1 MKQEIIDKINRLAS
15 QDEPFLFVINYQAD
29 EAFIRKLSDIN
40 PEECLFDF
48 EGKGN
53 FSHTRKETWK
63 EEISETTWQIEPPL
77 YEDYEQSFNIVKS
90 NIMAGNSYLTNL
102 TNRVPVSCNLSLE
115 EIFHRA
121 KGKYKLLLRRKRTQA
136 EDKAHL
142 KEENIEENLTPF
154 VCFSPETFVRIKGGR
169 IYSYP
174 MKGTLDASLPNAE
187 KLLMED
193 RKEAAE
199 HATIVDLIRNDLS
212 RVAED
217 VRVDKYRYVDVLH
230 TNKGDILQTSSEI
243 SGRLPEDYPH
253 HLGEILD
260 AQLPAGSIT
269 GAPKD
274 KTMQIIQEA
283 EGYDRGF
290 YTGIMGIYDQGE
302 LNSAVMIRFIEEEET
317 SPVDFEAD
325 GEKNFKAN
333 EGKKPKI
340 VFQGRRRHHFEE
352 RLPEGIR
359 GSDSENLPSDLNPPF
374 ILEKIKEI
382 MKQQFVE
389 TIKIKN
395 GKALALPYHQARMER
410 TIRRFFPTLASEEI
424 KLSSLISPKEEM
436 NLYKARVVYDIQGVE
451 AIEYAPYKMKEI
463 HSLKV
468 VEDDEIDYTYKS
480 TDRSALN
487 ALVAQKDDCDE
498 IIIVKNG
505 LITDTS
511 FTNLALFDGN
521 RWLTPKHPLLQG
533 TKRAQLLEAG
543 IILEADLTLEN
554 LRKAEK
560 VSLFNAMID
569 FGERE
574 VTKIF
579 LPDQN

>member
-15 QDEPFLFVINYQAD
+15 QDESFLFVINYQGD
-29 EAFIRKLSDIN
+29 KAFIRQLSDIN

-48 EGKGN
+48 EGRGN
-53 FSHTRKETWK
+53 LSHAWKETLK
-63 EEISETTWQIEPPL
+63 EETSETTWQIEPPL
-77 YEDYEQSFNIVKS
+77 YEDYERSFNIVKS

-230 TNKGDILQTSSEI
+230 TNKGNILQTSSEI

-302 LNSAVMIRFIEEEET
+302 LNSAVMIRFIEEET

-333 EGKKPKI
+333 AGKKPKESRKLYFKAGGGI
-340 VFQGRRRHHFEE
+340 TSKSDCRREYEE
-352 RLPEGIR
+352 VIQKIYLP
-359 GSDSENLPSDLNPPF
+359 F
-374 ILEKIKEI
+374 
-382 MKQQFVE
+382 
-389 TIKIKN
+389 
-395 GKALALPYHQARMER
+395 
-410 TIRRFFPTLASEEI
+410 
-424 KLSSLISPKEEM
+424 
-436 NLYKARVVYDIQGVE
+436 
-451 AIEYAPYKMKEI
+451 
-463 HSLKV
+463 
-468 VEDDEIDYTYKS
+468 
-480 TDRSALN
+480 
-487 ALVAQKDDCDE
+487 
-498 IIIVKNG
+498 
-505 LITDTS
+505 
-511 FTNLALFDGN
+511 
-521 RWLTPKHPLLQG
+521 
-533 TKRAQLLEAG
+533 
-543 IILEADLTLEN
+543 
-554 LRKAEK
+554 
-560 VSLFNAMID
+560 
-569 FGERE
+569 
-574 VTKIF
+574 
-579 LPDQN
+579 

>member
-1 MKQEIIDKINRLAS
+1 MKQEIIDKINQLAS
-15 QDEPFLFVINYQAD
+15 QDEPFLFVINYQGD
-29 EAFIRKLSDIN
+29 KAFIRLLSGIN

-48 EGKGN
+48 EGRGN
-53 FSHTRKETWK
+53 LSHVWKETLKEETWK
-63 EEISETTWQIEPPL
+63 KEILKKETSEEEISETTWQIEPPL
-77 YEDYEQSFNIVKS
+77 YEDYERSFNIVKS

-102 TNRVPVSCNLSLE
+102 TCRVPVSCNLSLE

-187 KLLMED
+187 KQLMED

-212 RVAED
+212 RVAEN
-217 VRVDKYRYVDVLH
+217 VRVDKYRYIDVLH

-274 KTMQIIQEA
+274 KTMQIIHEA

-302 LNSAVMIRFIEEEET
+302 LNSAVMIRFIEEET

-325 GEKNFKAN
+325 GEKNFNAS
-333 EGKKPKI
+333 EGK
-340 VFQGRRRHHFEE
+340 GDE
-352 RLPEGIR
+352 
-359 GSDSENLPSDLNPPF
+359 
-374 ILEKIKEI
+374 
-382 MKQQFVE
+382 
-389 TIKIKN
+389 
-395 GKALALPYHQARMER
+395 
-410 TIRRFFPTLASEEI
+410 ASEGKRDEASR
-424 KLSSLISPKEEM
+424 KLYFKAGGGITSKSDCRKEYEE
-436 NLYKARVVYDIQGVE
+436 VIQ
-451 AIEYAPYKMKEI
+451 
-463 HSLKV
+463 
-468 VEDDEIDYTYKS
+468 
-480 TDRSALN
+480 
-487 ALVAQKDDCDE
+487 
-498 IIIVKNG
+498 
-505 LITDTS
+505 
-511 FTNLALFDGN
+511 
-521 RWLTPKHPLLQG
+521 
-533 TKRAQLLEAG
+533 
-543 IILEADLTLEN
+543 
-554 LRKAEK
+554 
-560 VSLFNAMID
+560 
-569 FGERE
+569 
-574 VTKIF
+574 KIY
-579 LPDQN
+579 LPF

>member
-15 QDEPFLFVINYQAD
+15 QDEPFLFVINYQGD
-29 EAFIRKLSDIN
+29 KAFIRLLSDIN

-48 EGKGN
+48 EGRGN
-53 FSHTRKETWK
+53 LSHVWKETWKEGTSEEEIWKEETLK

-77 YEDYEQSFNIVKS
+77 YEDYERSFNIVKS

-102 TNRVPVSCNLSLE
+102 TCQVPVSCNLSLE

-136 EDKAHL
+136 EDKDHL

-174 MKGTLDASLPNAE
+174 MKGTLDASLPDAE
-187 KLLMED
+187 KQLMED

-217 VRVDKYRYVDVLH
+217 VRVDKYRYIDVLH
-230 TNKGDILQTSSEI
+230 TNKGNILQTSSEI

-302 LNSAVMIRFIEEEET
+302 LNSAVMIRFIEEET
-317 SPVDFEAD
+317 SPVDFETD
-325 GEKNFKAN
+325 GEKNFKAK
-333 EGKKPKI
+333 EGK
-340 VFQGRRRHHFEE
+340 
-352 RLPEGIR
+352 
-359 GSDSENLPSDLNPPF
+359 
-374 ILEKIKEI
+374 
-382 MKQQFVE
+382 
-389 TIKIKN
+389 
-395 GKALALPYHQARMER
+395 
-410 TIRRFFPTLASEEI
+410 ASEGKE
-424 KLSSLISPKEEM
+424 PKASRELYFKAGGGITSKSDCQREYEE
-436 NLYKARVVYDIQGVE
+436 VIQ
-451 AIEYAPYKMKEI
+451 
-463 HSLKV
+463 
-468 VEDDEIDYTYKS
+468 
-480 TDRSALN
+480 
-487 ALVAQKDDCDE
+487 
-498 IIIVKNG
+498 
-505 LITDTS
+505 
-511 FTNLALFDGN
+511 
-521 RWLTPKHPLLQG
+521 
-533 TKRAQLLEAG
+533 
-543 IILEADLTLEN
+543 
-554 LRKAEK
+554 
-560 VSLFNAMID
+560 
-569 FGERE
+569 
-574 VTKIF
+574 KIY
-579 LPDQN
+579 LPF

>member
-1 MKQEIIDKINRLAS
+1 MAS
-15 QDEPFLFVINYQAD
+15 QDEPFLFVINYQGD
-29 EAFIRKLSDIN
+29 KAFIRLLSDIN

-48 EGKGN
+48 EGRGN
-53 FSHTRKETWK
+53 LSHVWKETWK
-63 EEISETTWQIEPPL
+63 EETSEKEISETTWQIEPPL
-77 YEDYEQSFNIVKS
+77 YEDYERSFNIVKS

-102 TNRVPVSCNLSLE
+102 TCRVPVSCNLSLE

-174 MKGTLDASLPNAE
+174 MKGTLDASLPDA
-187 KLLMED
+187 KKQLMED

-217 VRVDKYRYVDVLH
+217 VRVDKYRYIDVLH
-230 TNKGDILQTSSEI
+230 TNKGNILQTSSEI

-302 LNSAVMIRFIEEEET
+302 LNSAVMIRFIEEET
-317 SPVDFEAD
+317 SPVDFETD
-325 GEKNFKAN
+325 GEKNFKAK
-333 EGKKPKI
+333 EGK
-340 VFQGRRRHHFEE
+340 
-352 RLPEGIR
+352 
-359 GSDSENLPSDLNPPF
+359 
-374 ILEKIKEI
+374 
-382 MKQQFVE
+382 
-389 TIKIKN
+389 
-395 GKALALPYHQARMER
+395 
-410 TIRRFFPTLASEEI
+410 ASEGKE
-424 KLSSLISPKEEM
+424 PKASRELYFKAGGGITSKSDCQREYEE
-436 NLYKARVVYDIQGVE
+436 VIQ
-451 AIEYAPYKMKEI
+451 
-463 HSLKV
+463 
-468 VEDDEIDYTYKS
+468 
-480 TDRSALN
+480 
-487 ALVAQKDDCDE
+487 
-498 IIIVKNG
+498 
-505 LITDTS
+505 
-511 FTNLALFDGN
+511 
-521 RWLTPKHPLLQG
+521 
-533 TKRAQLLEAG
+533 
-543 IILEADLTLEN
+543 
-554 LRKAEK
+554 
-560 VSLFNAMID
+560 
-569 FGERE
+569 
-574 VTKIF
+574 KIY
-579 LPDQN
+579 LPF

>member
-1 MKQEIIDKINRLAS
+1 MKQEIIDKINQLAS
-15 QDEPFLFVINYQAD
+15 QDEPFLFVINYQGD
-29 EAFIRKLSDIN
+29 KAFIRLLSDIN

-48 EGKGN
+48 EGRGN
-53 FSHTRKETWK
+53 FSHARKETWKEEISEEETWK

-77 YEDYEQSFNIVKS
+77 YEDYERSFNIVKS

-102 TNRVPVSCNLSLE
+102 TCRVPVSCNLSLE
-115 EIFHRA
+115 DIFHRA

-136 EDKAHL
+136 EDKAHLKEEAQNKAHL

-212 RVAED
+212 RVAEN
-217 VRVDKYRYVDVLH
+217 VRVDKYRYIDVLH

-302 LNSAVMIRFIEEEET
+302 LNSAVMIRFIEEET
-317 SPVDFEAD
+317 SPVDFETD
-325 GEKNFKAN
+325 GEKNFKAK
-333 EGKKPKI
+333 EGK
-340 VFQGRRRHHFEE
+340 
-352 RLPEGIR
+352 
-359 GSDSENLPSDLNPPF
+359 
-374 ILEKIKEI
+374 
-382 MKQQFVE
+382 
-389 TIKIKN
+389 
-395 GKALALPYHQARMER
+395 
-410 TIRRFFPTLASEEI
+410 ASEGKEPKANR
-424 KLSSLISPKEEM
+424 KLYFKAGGGITSKSDCRKEYEE
-436 NLYKARVVYDIQGVE
+436 VIQ
-451 AIEYAPYKMKEI
+451 
-463 HSLKV
+463 
-468 VEDDEIDYTYKS
+468 
-480 TDRSALN
+480 
-487 ALVAQKDDCDE
+487 
-498 IIIVKNG
+498 
-505 LITDTS
+505 
-511 FTNLALFDGN
+511 
-521 RWLTPKHPLLQG
+521 
-533 TKRAQLLEAG
+533 
-543 IILEADLTLEN
+543 
-554 LRKAEK
+554 
-560 VSLFNAMID
+560 
-569 FGERE
+569 
-574 VTKIF
+574 KIY
-579 LPDQN
+579 LPF

>member
-15 QDEPFLFVINYQAD
+15 QDEPFLFVINYQGD
-29 EAFIRKLSDIN
+29 KAFIRQLSDIN

-48 EGKGN
+48 EGRRNSSDEMKN
-53 FSHTRKETWK
+53 NSEKIA
-63 EEISETTWQIEPPL
+63 EISWQIAPPL
-77 YEDYEQSFNIVKS
+77 YEDYERSFDIVKN

-102 TNRVPVSCNLSLE
+102 TCKVPVSCNLSLE
-115 EIFHRA
+115 DIFNQA
-121 KGKYKLLLRRKRTQA
+121 KGKYKLLIRRKRTQA

-217 VRVDKYRYVDVLH
+217 VRVDKYRYIDVLH

-302 LNSAVMIRFIEEEET
+302 LNSAVMIRFIEEET

-325 GEKNFKAN
+325 GEKNIKAKEGKASEGKEPKASRKLYFKAGGGITSKSDCRK
-333 EGKKPKI
+333 EYEEVIQKI
-340 VFQGRRRHHFEE
+340 Y
-352 RLPEGIR
+352 LP
-359 GSDSENLPSDLNPPF
+359 F
-374 ILEKIKEI
+374 
-382 MKQQFVE
+382 
-389 TIKIKN
+389 
-395 GKALALPYHQARMER
+395 
-410 TIRRFFPTLASEEI
+410 
-424 KLSSLISPKEEM
+424 
-436 NLYKARVVYDIQGVE
+436 
-451 AIEYAPYKMKEI
+451 
-463 HSLKV
+463 
-468 VEDDEIDYTYKS
+468 
-480 TDRSALN
+480 
-487 ALVAQKDDCDE
+487 
-498 IIIVKNG
+498 
-505 LITDTS
+505 
-511 FTNLALFDGN
+511 
-521 RWLTPKHPLLQG
+521 
-533 TKRAQLLEAG
+533 
-543 IILEADLTLEN
+543 
-554 LRKAEK
+554 
-560 VSLFNAMID
+560 
-569 FGERE
+569 
-574 VTKIF
+574 
-579 LPDQN
+579 

>member
-15 QDEPFLFVINYQAD
+15 QDEPFLFVINYQGD
-29 EAFIRKLSDIN
+29 KAFIRLLSDIN

-48 EGKGN
+48 EGRGN
-53 FSHTRKETWK
+53 LSHAWKETLKEEILKKETWK
-63 EEISETTWQIEPPL
+63 KVTSEEEISETTWQIEPPL
-77 YEDYEQSFNIVKS
+77 YEDYERSFNIVKS

-102 TNRVPVSCNLSLE
+102 TCRVPVSCNLPLE

-121 KGKYKLLLRRKRTQA
+121 KGKYKLLLRRKKTQA
-136 EDKAHL
+136 EDKAHLKEEAQNKDHLKEEPQNKAHL

-193 RKEAAE
+193 QKEAAE

-217 VRVDKYRYVDVLH
+217 VRVDKYRYIDVLH
-230 TNKGDILQTSSEI
+230 TNKGNILQTSSEI

-302 LNSAVMIRFIEEEET
+302 LNSAVMIRFIEEET

-325 GEKNFKAN
+325 GEKNFKAS
-333 EGKKPKI
+333 EGK
-340 VFQGRRRHHFEE
+340 GDE
-352 RLPEGIR
+352 
-359 GSDSENLPSDLNPPF
+359 
-374 ILEKIKEI
+374 
-382 MKQQFVE
+382 
-389 TIKIKN
+389 
-395 GKALALPYHQARMER
+395 
-410 TIRRFFPTLASEEI
+410 ASEGKRDEASR
-424 KLSSLISPKEEM
+424 KLYFKAGGGITSKSDCRREYEE
-436 NLYKARVVYDIQGVE
+436 VIQ
-451 AIEYAPYKMKEI
+451 
-463 HSLKV
+463 
-468 VEDDEIDYTYKS
+468 
-480 TDRSALN
+480 
-487 ALVAQKDDCDE
+487 
-498 IIIVKNG
+498 
-505 LITDTS
+505 
-511 FTNLALFDGN
+511 
-521 RWLTPKHPLLQG
+521 
-533 TKRAQLLEAG
+533 
-543 IILEADLTLEN
+543 
-554 LRKAEK
+554 
-560 VSLFNAMID
+560 
-569 FGERE
+569 
-574 VTKIF
+574 KIY
-579 LPDQN
+579 LPI

>member
-15 QDEPFLFVINYQAD
+15 QDEPFLFVINYQGD
-29 EAFIRKLSDIN
+29 KAFIRLLSDIN

-48 EGKGN
+48 EGRGN
-53 FSHTRKETWK
+53 LSHVWKETLKEEISEKETWK
-63 EEISETTWQIEPPL
+63 KETSEKKISETTWQIEPPL
-77 YEDYEQSFNIVKS
+77 YEDYKRSFNIVKS

-102 TNRVPVSCNLSLE
+102 TCRVPVSCNLSLE

-136 EDKAHL
+136 EDKAHLKEEAQNKDYLKEEPQNKAHLKEEAQNKAHL

-187 KLLMED
+187 KQLMED

-212 RVAED
+212 RVAEN

-302 LNSAVMIRFIEEEET
+302 LNSAVMIRFIEEET
-317 SPVDFEAD
+317 SPVDFETD
-325 GEKNFKAN
+325 GEKNFKAS
-333 EGKKPKI
+333 EGK
-340 VFQGRRRHHFEE
+340 GDE
-352 RLPEGIR
+352 
-359 GSDSENLPSDLNPPF
+359 
-374 ILEKIKEI
+374 
-382 MKQQFVE
+382 
-389 TIKIKN
+389 
-395 GKALALPYHQARMER
+395 
-410 TIRRFFPTLASEEI
+410 ASEGKRDEASR
-424 KLSSLISPKEEM
+424 KLYFKAGGGITSKSDCRREYEE
-436 NLYKARVVYDIQGVE
+436 VIQ
-451 AIEYAPYKMKEI
+451 
-463 HSLKV
+463 
-468 VEDDEIDYTYKS
+468 
-480 TDRSALN
+480 
-487 ALVAQKDDCDE
+487 
-498 IIIVKNG
+498 
-505 LITDTS
+505 
-511 FTNLALFDGN
+511 
-521 RWLTPKHPLLQG
+521 
-533 TKRAQLLEAG
+533 
-543 IILEADLTLEN
+543 
-554 LRKAEK
+554 
-560 VSLFNAMID
+560 
-569 FGERE
+569 
-574 VTKIF
+574 KIY
-579 LPDQN
+579 LPI

>member
-15 QDEPFLFVINYQAD
+15 QDEPFLFVINYQGD
-29 EAFIRKLSDIN
+29 KAFIRLLSDIN

-48 EGKGN
+48 EGRGN
-53 FSHTRKETWK
+53 FSHARKETLK
-63 EEISETTWQIEPPL
+63 EEILKKETLKEGTSEEEISETTWQIEPPF
-77 YEDYEQSFNIVKS
+77 YEDYERSFNIVKN

-102 TNRVPVSCNLSLE
+102 TCRVPVSCNLSLE

-136 EDKAHL
+136 EDKAHLKEEAQNKAHL

-187 KLLMED
+187 KQLMED

-212 RVAED
+212 RVAEN
-217 VRVDKYRYVDVLH
+217 VRVDKYRYIDVLH

-243 SGRLPEDYPH
+243 SGRLPENYPH

-302 LNSAVMIRFIEEEET
+302 LNSAVMIRFIEEET

-325 GEKNFKAN
+325 GEKNFKAS
-333 EGKKPKI
+333 EGK
-340 VFQGRRRHHFEE
+340 GDE
-352 RLPEGIR
+352 
-359 GSDSENLPSDLNPPF
+359 
-374 ILEKIKEI
+374 
-382 MKQQFVE
+382 
-389 TIKIKN
+389 
-395 GKALALPYHQARMER
+395 
-410 TIRRFFPTLASEEI
+410 ASEGKRDEASR
-424 KLSSLISPKEEM
+424 KLYFKAGGGITSKSDCRKEYEE
-436 NLYKARVVYDIQGVE
+436 VIQ
-451 AIEYAPYKMKEI
+451 
-463 HSLKV
+463 
-468 VEDDEIDYTYKS
+468 
-480 TDRSALN
+480 
-487 ALVAQKDDCDE
+487 
-498 IIIVKNG
+498 
-505 LITDTS
+505 
-511 FTNLALFDGN
+511 
-521 RWLTPKHPLLQG
+521 
-533 TKRAQLLEAG
+533 
-543 IILEADLTLEN
+543 
-554 LRKAEK
+554 
-560 VSLFNAMID
+560 
-569 FGERE
+569 
-574 VTKIF
+574 KIY
-579 LPDQN
+579 LPI

>member
-1 MKQEIIDKINRLAS
+1 MAS

-48 EGKGN
+48 EGRGN
-53 FSHTRKETWK
+53 WRENHSKEMGDSK
-63 EEISETTWQIEPPL
+63 RIYEEISKEISEKKFFKGTPLDSPISWQITPL
-77 YEDYEQSFNIVKS
+77 LYNDYERSFNIVKS

-121 KGKYKLLLRRKRTQA
+121 KGKYKLLLRKKRNQA
-136 EDKAHL
+136 EDKVQQK
-142 KEENIEENLTPF
+142 KEEAQNIAYKKEDIIEEISNPF
-154 VCFSPETFVRIKGGR
+154 VCFSPETFVKIKGGR

-212 RVAED
+212 RVAEN

-274 KTMQIIQEA
+274 KTMQIIHEA

-302 LNSAVMIRFIEEEET
+302 LNSAVMIRFVEEEA
-317 SPVDFEAD
+317 SPSKT
-325 GEKNFKAN
+325 EKGKNPEVSRELYFKAGGGITSKSDCRK
-333 EGKKPKI
+333 EYEEVIQKI
-340 VFQGRRRHHFEE
+340 Y
-352 RLPEGIR
+352 LPIQENP
-359 GSDSENLPSDLNPPF
+359 SSE
-374 ILEKIKEI
+374 
-382 MKQQFVE
+382 
-389 TIKIKN
+389 
-395 GKALALPYHQARMER
+395 Y
-410 TIRRFFPTLASEEI
+410 
-424 KLSSLISPKEEM
+424 
-436 NLYKARVVYDIQGVE
+436 
-451 AIEYAPYKMKEI
+451 
-463 HSLKV
+463 
-468 VEDDEIDYTYKS
+468 
-480 TDRSALN
+480 
-487 ALVAQKDDCDE
+487 
-498 IIIVKNG
+498 
-505 LITDTS
+505 
-511 FTNLALFDGN
+511 
-521 RWLTPKHPLLQG
+521 
-533 TKRAQLLEAG
+533 
-543 IILEADLTLEN
+543 
-554 LRKAEK
+554 
-560 VSLFNAMID
+560 
-569 FGERE
+569 
-574 VTKIF
+574 
-579 LPDQN
+579 

>member
-1 MKQEIIDKINRLAS
+1 MKQEIIDKINQLAS
-15 QDEPFLFVINYQAD
+15 QDEPFLFIINYQGD
-29 EAFIRKLSDIN
+29 KAFIRLLSDIN

-48 EGKGN
+48 EGRGN
-53 FSHTRKETWK
+53 LSHVWKETLK
-63 EEISETTWQIEPPL
+63 EETSEKEISETTWQIEPPL
-77 YEDYEQSFNIVKS
+77 YEDYERSFNIVKS

-102 TNRVPVSCNLSLE
+102 TCRVPVSCNLSLE
-115 EIFHRA
+115 DIFHRA

-136 EDKAHL
+136 EDKAHLKEEAQNKAHL

-212 RVAED
+212 RVAEN
-217 VRVDKYRYVDVLH
+217 VRVDKYRYIDVLH

-302 LNSAVMIRFIEEEET
+302 LNSAVMIRFIEEET
-317 SPVDFEAD
+317 SPVDFETN
-325 GEKNFKAN
+325 GEKNFKAS
-333 EGKKPKI
+333 EGK
-340 VFQGRRRHHFEE
+340 GDE
-352 RLPEGIR
+352 
-359 GSDSENLPSDLNPPF
+359 
-374 ILEKIKEI
+374 
-382 MKQQFVE
+382 
-389 TIKIKN
+389 
-395 GKALALPYHQARMER
+395 
-410 TIRRFFPTLASEEI
+410 ASEGKRDEASR
-424 KLSSLISPKEEM
+424 KLYFKAGGGITSKSDCRKEYEE
-436 NLYKARVVYDIQGVE
+436 VIQ
-451 AIEYAPYKMKEI
+451 
-463 HSLKV
+463 
-468 VEDDEIDYTYKS
+468 
-480 TDRSALN
+480 
-487 ALVAQKDDCDE
+487 
-498 IIIVKNG
+498 
-505 LITDTS
+505 
-511 FTNLALFDGN
+511 
-521 RWLTPKHPLLQG
+521 
-533 TKRAQLLEAG
+533 
-543 IILEADLTLEN
+543 
-554 LRKAEK
+554 
-560 VSLFNAMID
+560 
-569 FGERE
+569 
-574 VTKIF
+574 KIY
-579 LPDQN
+579 LPF

>member
-1 MKQEIIDKINRLAS
+1 MKQEIIDKINQLAS
-15 QDEPFLFVINYQAD
+15 QDEPFLFVINYQGD
-29 EAFIRKLSDIN
+29 KAFIRLLSDIN

-48 EGKGN
+48 EGRGN
-53 FSHTRKETWK
+53 LSHAWKETWKEGTSEKEIWK
-63 EEISETTWQIEPPL
+63 EEISETTWQIDPPL
-77 YEDYEQSFNIVKS
+77 YEDYERSFNIVKS

-102 TNRVPVSCNLSLE
+102 TCRVPVSCNLSLE
-115 EIFHRA
+115 KIFHRA

-187 KLLMED
+187 KQLMED

-217 VRVDKYRYVDVLH
+217 VRVDKYRYIDVLH

-274 KTMQIIQEA
+274 KTMQIIHEA

-302 LNSAVMIRFIEEEET
+302 LNSAVMIRFIEEET

-325 GEKNFKAN
+325 GEKNFKAK
-333 EGKKPKI
+333 EGK
-340 VFQGRRRHHFEE
+340 
-352 RLPEGIR
+352 
-359 GSDSENLPSDLNPPF
+359 
-374 ILEKIKEI
+374 
-382 MKQQFVE
+382 
-389 TIKIKN
+389 
-395 GKALALPYHQARMER
+395 
-410 TIRRFFPTLASEEI
+410 ASEGKGDEASR
-424 KLSSLISPKEEM
+424 KLYFKAGGGITSKSDCRKEYEE
-436 NLYKARVVYDIQGVE
+436 VIQ
-451 AIEYAPYKMKEI
+451 
-463 HSLKV
+463 
-468 VEDDEIDYTYKS
+468 
-480 TDRSALN
+480 
-487 ALVAQKDDCDE
+487 
-498 IIIVKNG
+498 
-505 LITDTS
+505 
-511 FTNLALFDGN
+511 
-521 RWLTPKHPLLQG
+521 
-533 TKRAQLLEAG
+533 
-543 IILEADLTLEN
+543 
-554 LRKAEK
+554 
-560 VSLFNAMID
+560 
-569 FGERE
+569 
-574 VTKIF
+574 KIY
-579 LPDQN
+579 LPF

>member
-15 QDEPFLFVINYQAD
+15 QDEPFLFVINYQGD
-29 EAFIRKLSDIN
+29 KAFIRLLSDIN

-48 EGKGN
+48 EGRGN
-53 FSHTRKETWK
+53 LSHVWKETLK
-63 EEISETTWQIEPPL
+63 EEIPEVTWQITPPL
-77 YEDYEQSFNIVKS
+77 YNDYERSFNIVKS

-102 TNRVPVSCNLSLE
+102 PCRGPVSCNLPLE

-121 KGKYKLLLRRKRTQA
+121 KGKYKLLLRRKRNQA

-142 KEENIEENLTPF
+142 KEEPQNKDYLKEEAQNKAHLKEEKIEENLTPF

-193 RKEAAE
+193 QKEAAE

-217 VRVDKYRYVDVLH
+217 VRVDKYRYIDVLH

-302 LNSAVMIRFIEEEET
+302 LNSAVMIRFIEEEEVFPSKT
-317 SPVDFEAD
+317 ENRMNYEAIR
-325 GEKNFKAN
+325 KLYFKAGGGITSKSDCRK
-333 EGKKPKI
+333 EYEEVIQKI
-340 VFQGRRRHHFEE
+340 Y
-352 RLPEGIR
+352 LPI
-359 GSDSENLPSDLNPPF
+359 
-374 ILEKIKEI
+374 
-382 MKQQFVE
+382 
-389 TIKIKN
+389 
-395 GKALALPYHQARMER
+395 
-410 TIRRFFPTLASEEI
+410 
-424 KLSSLISPKEEM
+424 
-436 NLYKARVVYDIQGVE
+436 
-451 AIEYAPYKMKEI
+451 
-463 HSLKV
+463 
-468 VEDDEIDYTYKS
+468 
-480 TDRSALN
+480 
-487 ALVAQKDDCDE
+487 
-498 IIIVKNG
+498 
-505 LITDTS
+505 
-511 FTNLALFDGN
+511 
-521 RWLTPKHPLLQG
+521 
-533 TKRAQLLEAG
+533 
-543 IILEADLTLEN
+543 
-554 LRKAEK
+554 
-560 VSLFNAMID
+560 
-569 FGERE
+569 
-574 VTKIF
+574 
-579 LPDQN
+579 

>member
-15 QDEPFLFVINYQAD
+15 QDEPFLFVINYQGD
-29 EAFIRKLSDIN
+29 KAFIRLLSDIN

-48 EGKGN
+48 EGRGN
-53 FSHTRKETWK
+53 LSHVWKETLK
-63 EEISETTWQIEPPL
+63 EEIPEVTWQITPPL
-77 YEDYEQSFNIVKS
+77 YNDYERSFNIVKS

-102 TNRVPVSCNLSLE
+102 TCRVPVSCNLPLE

-121 KGKYKLLLRRKRTQA
+121 KGKYKLLLRRKRNQA

-142 KEENIEENLTPF
+142 KEEPQNKDYLKEEAQNKAHLKEEKIEENLTPF

-193 RKEAAE
+193 QKEAAE

-243 SGRLPEDYPH
+243 SGRLPEDYQE

-302 LNSAVMIRFIEEEET
+302 LNSAVMIRFIEEET

-325 GEKNFKAN
+325 GKKNFKAN
-333 EGKKPKI
+333 AGKKPKESRKLYFKAGGGI
-340 VFQGRRRHHFEE
+340 TSKSDCRREYEE
-352 RLPEGIR
+352 VIQKIYLP
-359 GSDSENLPSDLNPPF
+359 F
-374 ILEKIKEI
+374 
-382 MKQQFVE
+382 
-389 TIKIKN
+389 
-395 GKALALPYHQARMER
+395 
-410 TIRRFFPTLASEEI
+410 
-424 KLSSLISPKEEM
+424 
-436 NLYKARVVYDIQGVE
+436 
-451 AIEYAPYKMKEI
+451 
-463 HSLKV
+463 
-468 VEDDEIDYTYKS
+468 
-480 TDRSALN
+480 
-487 ALVAQKDDCDE
+487 
-498 IIIVKNG
+498 
-505 LITDTS
+505 
-511 FTNLALFDGN
+511 
-521 RWLTPKHPLLQG
+521 
-533 TKRAQLLEAG
+533 
-543 IILEADLTLEN
+543 
-554 LRKAEK
+554 
-560 VSLFNAMID
+560 
-569 FGERE
+569 
-574 VTKIF
+574 
-579 LPDQN
+579 

>member
-15 QDEPFLFVINYQAD
+15 QDEPFLFVINYQGD
-29 EAFIRKLSDIN
+29 KAFIRLLSDIN

-48 EGKGN
+48 EGRGN
-53 FSHTRKETWK
+53 LSHVRKETLK
-63 EEISETTWQIEPPL
+63 EETSETIWQIDPPL
-77 YEDYEQSFNIVKS
+77 YEDYERSFNIVKS

-102 TNRVPVSCNLSLE
+102 TCRVPVSCNLSLE

-121 KGKYKLLLRRKRTQA
+121 KGKYKLLLRRKR
-136 EDKAHL
+136 
-142 KEENIEENLTPF
+142 NLTPF

-302 LNSAVMIRFIEEEET
+302 LNSAVMIRFIEEET
-317 SPVDFEAD
+317 SSVDFEAD

-333 EGKKPKI
+333 EGKKPKESRKLYFKAGGGI
-340 VFQGRRRHHFEE
+340 TSKSDCRREYEE
-352 RLPEGIR
+352 VIQKIYLP
-359 GSDSENLPSDLNPPF
+359 F
-374 ILEKIKEI
+374 
-382 MKQQFVE
+382 
-389 TIKIKN
+389 
-395 GKALALPYHQARMER
+395 
-410 TIRRFFPTLASEEI
+410 
-424 KLSSLISPKEEM
+424 
-436 NLYKARVVYDIQGVE
+436 
-451 AIEYAPYKMKEI
+451 
-463 HSLKV
+463 
-468 VEDDEIDYTYKS
+468 
-480 TDRSALN
+480 
-487 ALVAQKDDCDE
+487 
-498 IIIVKNG
+498 
-505 LITDTS
+505 
-511 FTNLALFDGN
+511 
-521 RWLTPKHPLLQG
+521 
-533 TKRAQLLEAG
+533 
-543 IILEADLTLEN
+543 
-554 LRKAEK
+554 
-560 VSLFNAMID
+560 
-569 FGERE
+569 
-574 VTKIF
+574 
-579 LPDQN
+579 

>member
-1 MKQEIIDKINRLAS
+1 MKQKIIDKINQLAS
-15 QDEPFLFVINYQAD
+15 QDEPFLFVINYQGD
-29 EAFIRKLSDIN
+29 KAFIRLLSDIN

-48 EGKGN
+48 EGRGN
-53 FSHTRKETWK
+53 LSHAWKETWK
-63 EEISETTWQIEPPL
+63 EGTSEEEISETTWQIEPPL
-77 YEDYEQSFNIVKS
+77 YEDYERSFNIVKS

-102 TNRVPVSCNLSLE
+102 TCRVPVSCNLSLE

-121 KGKYKLLLRRKRTQA
+121 KGKYKLLLRRKR
-136 EDKAHL
+136 
-142 KEENIEENLTPF
+142 NLTPF

-217 VRVDKYRYVDVLH
+217 VRVDKYRYIDVLH

-243 SGRLPEDYPH
+243 SGRLPEDYRQ

-302 LNSAVMIRFIEEEET
+302 LNSAVMIRFIEEET

-325 GEKNFKAN
+325 GEKNFKTSKGKAS
-333 EGKKPKI
+333 EGKEPKASGKLYFKAGGGI
-340 VFQGRRRHHFEE
+340 TSKSDCRKEYEE
-352 RLPEGIR
+352 VIQKIYLP
-359 GSDSENLPSDLNPPF
+359 F
-374 ILEKIKEI
+374 
-382 MKQQFVE
+382 
-389 TIKIKN
+389 
-395 GKALALPYHQARMER
+395 
-410 TIRRFFPTLASEEI
+410 
-424 KLSSLISPKEEM
+424 
-436 NLYKARVVYDIQGVE
+436 
-451 AIEYAPYKMKEI
+451 
-463 HSLKV
+463 
-468 VEDDEIDYTYKS
+468 
-480 TDRSALN
+480 
-487 ALVAQKDDCDE
+487 
-498 IIIVKNG
+498 
-505 LITDTS
+505 
-511 FTNLALFDGN
+511 
-521 RWLTPKHPLLQG
+521 
-533 TKRAQLLEAG
+533 
-543 IILEADLTLEN
+543 
-554 LRKAEK
+554 
-560 VSLFNAMID
+560 
-569 FGERE
+569 
-574 VTKIF
+574 
-579 LPDQN
+579 

>member
-1 MKQEIIDKINRLAS
+1 MKQEIIDKINQLAS
-15 QDEPFLFVINYQAD
+15 QDEPFLFVINYQGD
-29 EAFIRKLSDIN
+29 KAFIRLLSDIN

-48 EGKGN
+48 EGRGN
-53 FSHTRKETWK
+53 FSHARKETLKEEILKKETLKEEISEKETWK

-77 YEDYEQSFNIVKS
+77 YEDYKRSFNIVKS

-102 TNRVPVSCNLSLE
+102 TCRVPVSCNLSLE

-121 KGKYKLLLRRKRTQA
+121 KGKYKPLLRRKRTQA

-187 KLLMED
+187 KQLMED

-217 VRVDKYRYVDVLH
+217 VRVDKYRYIDVLH

-253 HLGEILD
+253 HLGEILE

-302 LNSAVMIRFIEEEET
+302 LNSAVMIRFIEEET
-317 SPVDFEAD
+317 SPVDFETD
-325 GEKNFKAN
+325 GEKNFKAK
-333 EGKKPKI
+333 EGK
-340 VFQGRRRHHFEE
+340 
-352 RLPEGIR
+352 
-359 GSDSENLPSDLNPPF
+359 
-374 ILEKIKEI
+374 
-382 MKQQFVE
+382 
-389 TIKIKN
+389 
-395 GKALALPYHQARMER
+395 
-410 TIRRFFPTLASEEI
+410 ASEGKEPKANR
-424 KLSSLISPKEEM
+424 KLYFKAGGGITSKSDCRKEYEE
-436 NLYKARVVYDIQGVE
+436 VIQ
-451 AIEYAPYKMKEI
+451 
-463 HSLKV
+463 
-468 VEDDEIDYTYKS
+468 
-480 TDRSALN
+480 
-487 ALVAQKDDCDE
+487 
-498 IIIVKNG
+498 
-505 LITDTS
+505 
-511 FTNLALFDGN
+511 
-521 RWLTPKHPLLQG
+521 
-533 TKRAQLLEAG
+533 
-543 IILEADLTLEN
+543 
-554 LRKAEK
+554 
-560 VSLFNAMID
+560 
-569 FGERE
+569 
-574 VTKIF
+574 KIY
-579 LPDQN
+579 LPF

>member
-15 QDEPFLFVINYQAD
+15 QDEPFLFVINYQGD
-29 EAFIRKLSDIN
+29 KAFIRLLSDIN

-48 EGKGN
+48 EGRGN
-53 FSHTRKETWK
+53 LSHVWKETLK
-63 EEISETTWQIEPPL
+63 EETSETTWQIEPPL
-77 YEDYEQSFNIVKS
+77 YEDYERSFNIVKS

-102 TNRVPVSCNLSLE
+102 TCRVPVSCNLPLE

-121 KGKYKLLLRRKRTQA
+121 KGKYKLLLRRKRNQA

-142 KEENIEENLTPF
+142 KEEPQNKDYLKEEAQNKAHLKEEKIEENLTPF

-193 RKEAAE
+193 QKEAAE

-302 LNSAVMIRFIEEEET
+302 LNSAVMIRFIEEET

-325 GEKNFKAN
+325 GKKNFKAN
-333 EGKKPKI
+333 AGKKPKESRKLYFKAGGGI
-340 VFQGRRRHHFEE
+340 TSKSDCRREYEE
-352 RLPEGIR
+352 VIQKIYLP
-359 GSDSENLPSDLNPPF
+359 F
-374 ILEKIKEI
+374 
-382 MKQQFVE
+382 
-389 TIKIKN
+389 
-395 GKALALPYHQARMER
+395 
-410 TIRRFFPTLASEEI
+410 
-424 KLSSLISPKEEM
+424 
-436 NLYKARVVYDIQGVE
+436 
-451 AIEYAPYKMKEI
+451 
-463 HSLKV
+463 
-468 VEDDEIDYTYKS
+468 
-480 TDRSALN
+480 
-487 ALVAQKDDCDE
+487 
-498 IIIVKNG
+498 
-505 LITDTS
+505 
-511 FTNLALFDGN
+511 
-521 RWLTPKHPLLQG
+521 
-533 TKRAQLLEAG
+533 
-543 IILEADLTLEN
+543 
-554 LRKAEK
+554 
-560 VSLFNAMID
+560 
-569 FGERE
+569 
-574 VTKIF
+574 
-579 LPDQN
+579 

>member
-1 MKQEIIDKINRLAS
+1 MKQEIIDKINQLAS
-15 QDEPFLFVINYQAD
+15 QDEPFLFVINYQGD
-29 EAFIRKLSDIN
+29 KAFIRLLSDIN

-48 EGKGN
+48 EGRGN
-53 FSHTRKETWK
+53 LSHAWKETWK
-63 EEISETTWQIEPPL
+63 EGTWKEETWKKKISEEEISETTWQIEPPL
-77 YEDYEQSFNIVKS
+77 YEDYERSFNIVKS

-102 TNRVPVSCNLSLE
+102 TCRVPVSCNLSLE
-115 EIFHRA
+115 DIFHRA
-121 KGKYKLLLRRKRTQA
+121 KGKYKLQLKRKRTQA

-187 KLLMED
+187 KQLMED

-217 VRVDKYRYVDVLH
+217 VRVDKYRYIDVLH

-302 LNSAVMIRFIEEEET
+302 LNSAVMIRFIEEET

-325 GEKNFKAN
+325 GEKNFNAS
-333 EGKKPKI
+333 EGK
-340 VFQGRRRHHFEE
+340 GDE
-352 RLPEGIR
+352 
-359 GSDSENLPSDLNPPF
+359 
-374 ILEKIKEI
+374 
-382 MKQQFVE
+382 
-389 TIKIKN
+389 
-395 GKALALPYHQARMER
+395 
-410 TIRRFFPTLASEEI
+410 ASEGKRDEASR
-424 KLSSLISPKEEM
+424 KLYFKAGGGITSKSDCRKEYEE
-436 NLYKARVVYDIQGVE
+436 VIQ
-451 AIEYAPYKMKEI
+451 
-463 HSLKV
+463 
-468 VEDDEIDYTYKS
+468 
-480 TDRSALN
+480 
-487 ALVAQKDDCDE
+487 
-498 IIIVKNG
+498 
-505 LITDTS
+505 
-511 FTNLALFDGN
+511 
-521 RWLTPKHPLLQG
+521 
-533 TKRAQLLEAG
+533 
-543 IILEADLTLEN
+543 
-554 LRKAEK
+554 
-560 VSLFNAMID
+560 
-569 FGERE
+569 
-574 VTKIF
+574 KIY
-579 LPDQN
+579 LPF

>member
-1 MKQEIIDKINRLAS
+1 MKQEIIDKINQLAS
-15 QDEPFLFVINYQAD
+15 QDEPFLFVINYQGD
-29 EAFIRKLSDIN
+29 KAFIRLLSDIN

-48 EGKGN
+48 EGRGN
-53 FSHTRKETWK
+53 LSHAWKETLKEEILKKETLKKETLKKETLKEETLK

-77 YEDYEQSFNIVKS
+77 YEDYERSFNIVKS

-102 TNRVPVSCNLSLE
+102 TCRVPVSCNLSLE

-121 KGKYKLLLRRKRTQA
+121 KGKYKLLLKRKRTQA
-136 EDKAHL
+136 EDKVYLKEEPQNKAHLKEEPQNKAHL

-193 RKEAAE
+193 QKEAAE

-217 VRVDKYRYVDVLH
+217 VRVDKYRYIDVLH
-230 TNKGDILQTSSEI
+230 TNKGNILQTSSEI

-253 HLGEILD
+253 HLGKILD

-302 LNSAVMIRFIEEEET
+302 LNSAVMIRFIEEET

-325 GEKNFKAN
+325 GEKNFNAS
-333 EGKKPKI
+333 EGK
-340 VFQGRRRHHFEE
+340 GDE
-352 RLPEGIR
+352 
-359 GSDSENLPSDLNPPF
+359 
-374 ILEKIKEI
+374 
-382 MKQQFVE
+382 
-389 TIKIKN
+389 
-395 GKALALPYHQARMER
+395 
-410 TIRRFFPTLASEEI
+410 ASEGKRDEASR
-424 KLSSLISPKEEM
+424 KLYFKAGGGITSKSNCRKEYEE
-436 NLYKARVVYDIQGVE
+436 VIQ
-451 AIEYAPYKMKEI
+451 
-463 HSLKV
+463 
-468 VEDDEIDYTYKS
+468 
-480 TDRSALN
+480 
-487 ALVAQKDDCDE
+487 
-498 IIIVKNG
+498 
-505 LITDTS
+505 
-511 FTNLALFDGN
+511 
-521 RWLTPKHPLLQG
+521 
-533 TKRAQLLEAG
+533 
-543 IILEADLTLEN
+543 
-554 LRKAEK
+554 
-560 VSLFNAMID
+560 
-569 FGERE
+569 
-574 VTKIF
+574 KIY
-579 LPDQN
+579 LPF